1 MNPHRYGLLLLGTVI
16 LASAAPAG
24 VPLDLVRAG
33 NAAFHADDYELA
45 LDYYTRAEELIT
57 DPGLV
62 ALNKAAA
69 YYRLGQFHQAELH
82 YVRALEDADG
92 ERRPRLFYD
101 LGNARLRQAEARKDD
116 VKLFDR
122 AIQAYQECLR
132 DELCDEA
139 LKEDARHNLK
149 LAQTLRAQ
157 AKPGPDTGKQKDP
170 DDEKDPPRDDKRP
183 ERSSSGYDQPGAK
196 EDPKGR
202 MQNVGDKE
210 LGKEAKSS
218 RRPTPGTGKLP
229 PIPDEDELTR
239 MAPEDAAEHL
249 RRAAARI
256 LAERK
261 ERRKAPTGNAKNVLN
276 W

>member
-1 MNPHRYGLLLLGTVI
+1 MKNHRYGLLLLGTVI
-16 LASAAPAG
+16 LASAAPGAA
-24 VPLDLVRAG
+24 PLDLVRAG

-62 ALNKAAA
+62 ARNKAAA
-69 YYRLGQFHQAELH
+69 YYRLGQFHQAEVH

-92 ERRPRLFYD
+92 ERRPRLHYD
-101 LGNARLRQAEARKDD
+101 LGNALLRQAEARKDD
-116 VKLFDR
+116 LNLFDR

-132 DELCDEA
+132 DEASDDA
-139 LKEDARHNLK
+139 LREDAKHNLK

-157 AKPGPDTGKQKDP
+157 ARPGRDPGKQKDP
-170 DDEKDPPRDDKRP
+170 DEEKDPPRDEKRP
-183 ERSSSGYDQPGAK
+183 ERPRGGNDQPGAR
-196 EDPKGR
+196 EDPRGK

-210 LGKEAKSS
+210 LGKEAKIS

-229 PIPDEDELTR
+229 PIPDEDELER
-239 MAPEDAAEHL
+239 MPADHAAEHL

-261 ERRKAPTGNAKNVLN
+261 ERRKAPAGNAKNVLN